1 MGLPPV
7 ARHCLLLVG
16 AEFQGILM
24 PLRLSCH
31 PVRVEAPMDAWTIGL
46 LVAFDGYIALR
57 LVQGWKGIREFGPLM
72 VAGVAASLV
81 AVALGQVGIV
91 GRDQSY
97 QSYMALA
104 AGVSALLVIAA
115 IWRGYRPPRRPG
127 D

>member
-1 MGLPPV
+1 
-7 ARHCLLLVG
+7 
-16 AEFQGILM
+16 
-24 PLRLSCH
+24 
-31 PVRVEAPMDAWTIGL
+31 MDAWTIGL

-104 AGVSALLVIAA
+104 ACVSALLVIAA

>member
-1 MGLPPV
+1 
-7 ARHCLLLVG
+7 
-16 AEFQGILM
+16 
-24 PLRLSCH
+24 
-31 PVRVEAPMDAWTIGL
+31 
-46 LVAFDGYIALR
+46 
-57 LVQGWKGIREFGPLM
+57 M

-104 AGVSALLVIAA
+104 ACVSALLVIAA